1 MPNKT
6 NIEWVV
12 NPDRSKGLSWNPVK
26 GLCPGVYPEC
36 ATYCYARKDYK
47 RWKWNPKIRLDEK
60 ELNCRFPKKP
70 SRIFVGSTFDLSFA
84 DKDWLLQI
92 RKKVLDNPRHTFIFL
107 TKNPVLYE
115 VFQWPINC
123 WLGMTVFGVSGLNN
137 PLETKRFQDFKK
149 MDNYSM
155 TSPYLKF
162 VSFEPLLKDALG
174 DEDLKGISWVII
186 GAQTKPNIQPD
197 IRWIERIVNQANKDN
212 CKIFMK
218 SNLDRMV
225 KVGQIPESGKA

>member
-1 MPNKT
+1 
-6 NIEWVV
+6 
-12 NPDRSKGLSWNPVK
+12 
-26 GLCPGVYPEC
+26 
-36 ATYCYARKDYK
+36 
-47 RWKWNPKIRLDEK
+47 
-60 ELNCRFPKKP
+60 
-70 SRIFVGSTFDLSFA
+70 
-84 DKDWLLQI
+84 
-92 RKKVLDNPRHTFIFL
+92 
-107 TKNPVLYE
+107 
-115 VFQWPINC
+115 
-123 WLGMTVFGVSGLNN
+123 
-137 PLETKRFQDFKK
+137 